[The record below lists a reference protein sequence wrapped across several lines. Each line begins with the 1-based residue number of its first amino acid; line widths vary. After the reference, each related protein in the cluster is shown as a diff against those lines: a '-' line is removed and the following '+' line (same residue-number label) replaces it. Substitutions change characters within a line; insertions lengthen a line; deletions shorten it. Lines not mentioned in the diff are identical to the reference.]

1 MRREI
6 STSDWIFPAPTVSGH
21 IEGSS
26 LKKQHLKALVKSM
39 VRKFV
44 PYDLRHTCLTRWAKV
59 MDAFTLKTLAGHTD
73 LNTTMRYVHLNDDDV
88 RAAMEKAKR
97 RAQTEHTATIDL
109 VDPIVKL
116 AVIN

>member
-6 STSDWIFPAPTVSGH
+6 ATSDWIFPAPTLSGH

-26 LKKQHLKALVKSM
+26 LKKQHQKALAASK

-59 MDAFTLKTLAGHTD
+59 MDPFTLKTLAGHTD
-73 LNTTMRYVHLNDDDV
+73 LNTTMRYVHLNDSDV
-88 RAAMEKAKR
+88 RAEMEKAQGW
-97 RAQTEHTATIDL
+97 AQTGHTGAT
-109 VDPIVKL
+109 PL
-116 AVIN
+116 AEAVAESTVLN